1 MAGSGFRT
9 LATESAAHAILAL
22 VQPAQGLNSPGNYRT
37 GAHGGEWRRACL
49 GQRPLACSSSSFL
62 NNLLGWK
69 VNEVF
74 FPGSSPVLILCLEFM
89 LQITMG
95 LGPTCLLFFW
105 VMAETLSGQ
114 MCYLLHGS
122 LCAVTVCRPRDESG
136 LLVSML
142 ALALSLS
149 KVNNEADIFYLYIDI
164 YILKQQSPVFA
175 YYNQFL
181 RLMVVERLT
190 VSKN

>member
-1 MAGSGFRT
+1 
-9 LATESAAHAILAL
+9 
-22 VQPAQGLNSPGNYRT
+22 
-37 GAHGGEWRRACL
+37 
-49 GQRPLACSSSSFL
+49 
-62 NNLLGWK
+62 
-69 VNEVF
+69 
-74 FPGSSPVLILCLEFM
+74 
-89 LQITMG
+89 MG

-122 LCAVTVCRPRDESG
+122 LCAVTVFRPRDESG

-175 YYNQFL
+175 YYNPFL